1 MRRRGDFVRG
11 ALGGVAAAAVLALA
25 AAPVHAAG
33 FSIFEQGGKA
43 SGMAGAFTAQA
54 DDPSALFYNVGG
66 LGLVN
71 KSDFSIGLTYVQG
84 TQADYRGRAPFP
96 GPQASGE
103 QNLLH
108 QPIPQAYY
116 VSPINATWKWGIG
129 LEAPFGLTTDWKNP
143 DQFPGR
149 FLSTKAAIRAVD
161 INPSLGWQLTPDI
174 GLGAGVVIRA
184 SDVNLRRNAPA
195 VNPFTQ
201 NVVNAAHVDLKSDVK
216 TGYGW
221 NLGIVDH
228 YNNSFS
234 WGLSYRSKV
243 KVDYDGD
250 ARLTQVSSGNAQF
263 DAIIRSRLPFDKD
276 LPVETEIE
284 FPDEASLGLA
294 FGLTP
299 NLLLETDFNYTGWS
313 SFDELPI
320 NFTGG
325 AGNSLPSTVI
335 PENWDDAYNYRAGLR
350 WTASPTSQWR
360 FGYVF
365 DETPQPEEAVS
376 PLLPD
381 ADRNG
386 FTLGYGH
393 SGAIGFDVAVMY
405 LDFKE
410 RTRNRSFPGESI
422 FFGTYNT
429 QALLVGVTLNF

>member
-1 MRRRGDFVRG
+1 
-11 ALGGVAAAAVLALA
+11 
-25 AAPVHAAG
+25 
-33 FSIFEQGGKA
+33 
-43 SGMAGAFTAQA
+43 MAGAVTAQA
-54 DDPSALFYNVGG
+54 DDPSLLFYNAGG
-66 LGLVN
+66 LAFVE
-71 KSDFSIGLTYVQG
+71 KTDFSLGATWIRSTK
-84 TQADYRGRAPFP
+84 ADFEGAAPFP
-96 GPQASGE
+96 GPGYSAKQETLSEFPPHAYWV
-103 QNLLH
+103 
-108 QPIPQAYY
+108 QPIT
-116 VSPINATWKWGIG
+116 NTFKFGLGI
-129 LEAPFGLTTDWKNP
+129 ETPFGLTTSWENP
-143 DQFPGR
+143 NQFAGR
-149 FLSTKAAIRAVD
+149 FLSTKASLQAFD
-161 INPSLGWQLTPDI
+161 INPTLGWQITPTFGI
-174 GLGAGVVIRA
+174 GVGGIVRVSKVELNRHIAAI
-184 SDVNLRRNAPA
+184 
-195 VNPFTQ
+195 NPFTLQ
-201 NVVNAAHVDLKSDVK
+201 AADVGRLKLTSDYTK
-216 TGYGW
+216 DSYGFNIGILHRW
-221 NLGIVDH
+221 NE
-228 YNNSFS
+228 SFS